1 MKLLKI
7 IAVMILLGVA
17 PALADVT
24 NSGATTNTQTNTS
37 GSNTTISGG
46 YAAETTNT
54 YQSGS
59 SNNTTTNN
67 DTTNTTNNKSTIPVP
82 SAGAPSMSAYS
93 QDVCAVGRSGGLQL
107 PGVGVSGGSTAR
119 DMNCERMK
127 LSKLLNDY
135 GMKVAAV
142 AILCQDPRVFEAM
155 EQAGTPCPF
164 EGKIGKDAKAQWD
177 KYDIERPDY
186 DKYVEKMDDRLKI
199 DERIMKDEG
208 ILEENESLK
217 TNIKQVVKENKNL
230 EKDIKKLQKTQAKLL
245 KEAEEKLRL
254 AEEAMKELE
263 EAKAK
268 AEEAESLLP
277 EPVKVEKLEPVEGFE
292 EKKQSTSVNVH
303 ESMTTNLKAEE
314 TPIPEEPVNNNN
326 GPEEAII
333 IPLPKPVIVE
343 EVEEEEFNSSG
354 K

>member
-1 MKLLKI
+1 MSLKQIIETVGIVGMAALFCWFLLMS
-7 IAVMILLGVA
+7 ATSMNRA
-17 PALADVT
+17 YADVT

-46 YAAETTNT
+46 YASESTTT
-54 YQSGS
+54 YSSGS
-59 SNNTTTNN
+59 SSNTTTNN

-107 PGVGVSGGSTAR
+107 PGVGLSGGSTAR

-142 AILCQDPRVFEAM
+142 AILCQDERVFEAM

-164 EGKIGKDAKAQWD
+164 EGRIGKDAKAQWE

-186 DKYVEKMDDRLKI
+186 DKYVEKMDTRLEV
-199 DERIMKDEG
+199 DERIMKEEG
-208 ILEENESLK
+208 ILEENETLK
-217 TNIKQVVKENKNL
+217 TNIKQVA
-230 EKDIKKLQKTQAKLL
+230 KDNKKLQKEIEKLQKMQAELL
-245 KEAEEKLRL
+245 AAAEE
-254 AEEAMKELE
+254 EASKTEKMILPMK
-263 EAKAK
+263 K
-268 AEEAESLLP
+268 P
-277 EPVKVEKLEPVEGFE
+277 KVEVVTPEVHTDDTDEQAWNELDETTQEVEIEVLEPVTE
-292 EKKQSTSVNVH
+292 EN
-303 ESMTTNLKAEE
+303 
-314 TPIPEEPVNNNN
+314 
-326 GPEEAII
+326 
-333 IPLPKPVIVE
+333 
-343 EVEEEEFNSSG
+343 FNSAG

>member
-1 MKLLKI
+1 MDKGKI
-7 IAVMILLGVA
+7 IGSVGIVLMWSLFCWFVLMGAEGLNRA
-17 PALADVT
+17 YADVT

-82 SAGAPSMSAYS
+82 SASAPGMSAYS

-107 PGVGVSGGSTAR
+107 PGVGLSGGSTAR

-164 EGKIGKDAKAQWD
+164 EGKIGKEAMDQWN
-177 KYDIERPDY
+177 KYDVERPDY
-186 DKYVEKMDDRLKI
+186 KQYVDKMDTRLEI
-199 DERIMKDEG
+199 DERIMKEEG
-208 ILEENESLK
+208 ILEENASLK
-217 TNIKQVVKENKNL
+217 TDIKQVA
-230 EKDIKKLQKTQAKLL
+230 KDNKKLQKEIEKLQKMQAELL
-245 KEAEEKLRL
+245 AAAEE
-254 AEEAMKELE
+254 EASKTEKMI
-263 EAKAK
+263 
-268 AEEAESLLP
+268 LP
-277 EPVKVEKLEPVEGFE
+277 LPKPKVIVEQPIPDVHTDEVKVEVLEPVEESTE
-292 EKKQSTSVNVH
+292 EN
-303 ESMTTNLKAEE
+303 
-314 TPIPEEPVNNNN
+314 
-326 GPEEAII
+326 
-333 IPLPKPVIVE
+333 
-343 EVEEEEFNSSG
+343 FNSAG
-354 K
+354 R

>member
-1 MKLLKI
+1 MSLKQIIETVGIVGMAALFCWFLLMS
-7 IAVMILLGVA
+7 ATSMNRA
-17 PALADVT
+17 YADVT

-67 DTTNTTNNKSTIPVP
+67 DTTNTTNNKNTIPVP

-107 PGVGVSGGSTAR
+107 PGVGLSGGSTAR

-142 AILCQDPRVFEAM
+142 AILCQDQRVFEAM

-164 EGKIGKDAKAQWD
+164 EGKIGKDAKTQWN

-186 DKYVEKMDDRLKI
+186 DKYVEKMEERLEI
-199 DERIMKDEG
+199 DERIMKEEG
-208 ILEENESLK
+208 ILEENETLK
-217 TNIKQVVKENKNL
+217 TNIKDVAKENKNL
-230 EKDIKKLQKTQAKLL
+230 EKEIKKLQEMQIELL
-245 KEAEEKLRL
+245 KNAE
-254 AEEAMKELE
+254 KEI
-263 EAKAK
+263 
-268 AEEAESLLP
+268 S
-277 EPVKVEKLEPVEGFE
+277 KVEKVTTEPVAIE
-292 EKKQSTSVNVH
+292 ELPPLHHEMDGREVIDGKKSQ
-303 ESMTTNLKAEE
+303 E
-314 TPIPEEPVNNNN
+314 
-326 GPEEAII
+326 
-333 IPLPKPVIVE
+333 
-343 EVEEEEFNSSG
+343 
-354 K
+354 

>member
-1 MKLLKI
+1 MSLKQIIETVGIVGMAALFCWFLLMS
-7 IAVMILLGVA
+7 ATSMNRA
-17 PALADVT
+17 YADVT

-46 YAAETTNT
+46 YASESTTT
-54 YQSGS
+54 YSSGS
-59 SNNTTTNN
+59 SSNTTTNN

-107 PGVGVSGGSTAR
+107 PGVGLSGGSTAR

-142 AILCQDPRVFEAM
+142 AILCQDERVFEAM

-164 EGKIGKDAKAQWD
+164 EGRIGKDAKAQWE

-186 DKYVEKMDDRLKI
+186 DKYVEKMDTRLEV
-199 DERIMKDEG
+199 DERIMKEEG
-208 ILEENESLK
+208 ILEENETLK
-217 TNIKQVVKENKNL
+217 TNIKQVA
-230 EKDIKKLQKTQAKLL
+230 KDNKKLQKEIEKLQKMQAELL
-245 KEAEEKLRL
+245 AAAEE
-254 AEEAMKELE
+254 EASKTEKMILPMK
-263 EAKAK
+263 K
-268 AEEAESLLP
+268 P
-277 EPVKVEKLEPVEGFE
+277 KVEVVTPEVHTDDTDEQAWNELDETTQEVEIEVLEPVTE
-292 EKKQSTSVNVH
+292 ED
-303 ESMTTNLKAEE
+303 
-314 TPIPEEPVNNNN
+314 
-326 GPEEAII
+326 
-333 IPLPKPVIVE
+333 
-343 EVEEEEFNSSG
+343 FNSAG